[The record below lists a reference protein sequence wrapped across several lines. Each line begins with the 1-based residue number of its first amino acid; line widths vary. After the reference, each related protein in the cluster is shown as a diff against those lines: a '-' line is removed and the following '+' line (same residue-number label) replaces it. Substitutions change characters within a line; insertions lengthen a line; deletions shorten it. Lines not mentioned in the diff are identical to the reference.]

1 MSDKMVAHFCIKC
14 GARLGE
20 KEIDGKKR
28 LSCTSC
34 GWIYYKNPLPTAAA
48 VVIEENKVLLI
59 KRGVEPKIGEWAL
72 PSGFIETD
80 ETPEEGCIRE
90 LEEETG
96 LKGVVKR
103 LIGVDNEDSSIYG
116 NVLVIGYEVEV
127 KGGILRAGSDT
138 LEVRFFPVDGMPPL
152 PFESHKRVIEKGVKI
167 TEKTHTTKD

>member
-1 MSDKMVAHFCIKC
+1 
-14 GARLGE
+14 
-20 KEIDGKKR
+20 
-28 LSCTSC
+28 
-34 GWIYYKNPLPTAAA
+34 
-48 VVIEENKVLLI
+48 
-59 KRGVEPKIGEWAL
+59 
-72 PSGFIETD
+72 
-80 ETPEEGCIRE
+80 

-167 TEKTHTTKD
+167 TEKTHTTKDYATVNSRLNFDKNPHHP